1 MGNHPPPCYIGA
13 DPPPRQELLVSHTSK
28 AYKNLEFLNSPHART
43 IRMLCEYEE
52 PRARFRDQEVKDT
65 IVIFGSARIRSA
77 EVSQQL
83 LDAAVAAGDPIATE
97 RGKQAVRSA
106 RFYEDTR
113 ELSRRLTAWSMS
125 LRRPKAPQ
133 RFLVCTGGGPGI
145 MEAANRGAADVEGGR
160 SVGLG
165 ISLPFEE
172 QVNQWVEPE
181 LAFEFHYFFMRKYW
195 FMYLAKAL
203 VIMPGGFGTLDEMCE
218 VLTLRQTR
226 KVTKPLPMVLYGTD
240 YWDAVLDVEAMI
252 EWGTVAPGDRQLMH
266 RSNSV
271 DDTFDFL
278 TNALDP
284 DKERA

>member
-1 MGNHPPPCYIGA
+1 M
-13 DPPPRQELLVSHTSK
+13 SHTSK